1 MYVAQYIVLVSCC
14 WYHACPHIQ
23 QVHARVLSCSE
34 LSQELLFPQHL
45 ATTNT
50 HTTNT
55 AFAQCQYKNHQNQGI
70 LAIYYNSLPR
80 RKAIWGIG
88 FP

>member
-1 MYVAQYIVLVSCC
+1 MYVAQYIVLVSC
-14 WYHACPHIQ
+14 YSYQACPHMQ

-55 AFAQCQYKNHQNQGI
+55 AFAQCQYKNPQNQGI
-70 LAIYYNSLPR
+70 WAIYYNSLPR
-80 RKAIWGIG
+80 SQAIFGDRI
-88 FP
+88 P